1 MKQRTLSTPWR
12 TALLTLALTLSAS
25 AAVFAQPHGEQIM
38 ANLVDPA
45 GHFGHRAGSTAP
57 VMIHLDHYSSD
68 ADVQRL
74 SGILANQGPDALR
87 DALWD
92 QEVGY
97 IRVGGG
103 LGYPIA
109 AARSRE
115 TPTGRVIRLMIDR
128 PISPREVLNNTFS
141 SDYPFSY
148 VEINLDRSGKGDG
161 QFFAAAKVSLKK
173 DGTLTV
179 ESFSPQPLRLLGAK
193 VR

>member
-1 MKQRTLSTPWR
+1 MNQRIHSTLFR
-12 TALLTLALTLSAS
+12 TALLALTLALFAS
-25 AAVFAQPHGEQIM
+25 VTGYAQPRGEQIM

-45 GHFGHRAGSTAP
+45 GHFGHRGGGTAP

-74 SGILANQGPDALR
+74 SGILANKGPDALR

-128 PISPREVLNNTFS
+128 PISSREVLNNTFS

-148 VEINLDRSGKGDG
+148 IEINLDRSGKGDG
-161 QFFAAAKVSLKK
+161 QFFAAAKVSMKK
-173 DGTLTV
+173 DGTLNV

-193 VR
+193 VQ

>member
-1 MKQRTLSTPWR
+1 MNQRTNPAFKTLLLT
-12 TALLTLALTLSAS
+12 LTLALFAS
-25 AAVFAQPHGEQIM
+25 VTGFAQPRGEQIM

-45 GHFGHRAGSTAP
+45 GHFGRRGGNTAP
-57 VMIHLDHYSSD
+57 VVIHLDHYSSD

-74 SGILANQGPDALR
+74 SGILVGKGPDALR

-148 VEINLDRSGKGDG
+148 IEINLDRSGKGDG
-161 QFFAAAKVSLKK
+161 QFFAAAKVSMKK

-193 VR
+193 VQ

>member
-1 MKQRTLSTPWR
+1 MNQRTNPALFRTLLLS
-12 TALLTLALTLSAS
+12 LTLALVAATAS
-25 AAVFAQPHGEQIM
+25 FAQPHGEQIM

-45 GHFGHRAGSTAP
+45 GHFGVRGGTTAP
-57 VMIHLDHYSSD
+57 VIIHLDHYSSD

-74 SGILANQGPDALR
+74 AGILTGKGPEALR
-87 DALWD
+87 DALWN

-115 TPTGRVIRLMIDR
+115 TPNGRVIRLMIDR
-128 PISPREVLNNTFS
+128 PISQREVLNSTFS

-148 VEINLDRSGKGDG
+148 IEINLDRAGKGEG
-161 QFFAAAKVSLKK
+161 QFFAAAKVSLKQ

-179 ESFSPQPLRLLGAK
+179 ESFSPQPLRLLGAQM
-193 VR
+193 R

>member
-1 MKQRTLSTPWR
+1 MHQRTHSTLFR
-12 TALLTLALTLSAS
+12 TAMLTLALALFAATAS
-25 AAVFAQPHGEQIM
+25 FAQRGEQIM

-45 GHFGHRAGSTAP
+45 GHFGHRGGSTAP
-57 VMIHLDHYSSD
+57 IVIHLDHYSSD
-68 ADVQRL
+68 AEVQKL
-74 SGILANQGPDALR
+74 ADILAGKGPDALR
-87 DALWD
+87 DALWN

-109 AARSRE
+109 AARSKE
-115 TPTGRVIRLMIDR
+115 TPAGRVIRMMIDR
-128 PISPREVLNNTFS
+128 PISQREVLNNTFS

-148 VEINLDRSGKGDG
+148 IEINLDHSGKGDG

-179 ESFSPQPLRLLGAK
+179 ESFSPQPLRVLG
-193 VR
+193 VQVQ

>member
-1 MKQRTLSTPWR
+1 MNQRTHSTSLR
-12 TALLTLALTLSAS
+12 TFLFGLTLALVAATAS
-25 AAVFAQPHGEQIM
+25 FAQPRGEQIM

-45 GHFGHRAGSTAP
+45 GHFGHRGGSTAP
-57 VMIHLDHYSSD
+57 VIIHLDHYSSD

-74 SGILANQGPDALR
+74 SGILAGKGPDALR
-87 DALWD
+87 DALWS

-115 TPTGRVIRLMIDR
+115 TPNGRVIRMMIDR
-128 PISPREVLNNTFS
+128 PISQREVLNSTFS

-148 VEINLDRSGKGDG
+148 IEINLDRSGKGEG

-179 ESFSPQPLRLLGAK
+179 ESFSPQPLRLLGVQAQ
-193 VR
+193 